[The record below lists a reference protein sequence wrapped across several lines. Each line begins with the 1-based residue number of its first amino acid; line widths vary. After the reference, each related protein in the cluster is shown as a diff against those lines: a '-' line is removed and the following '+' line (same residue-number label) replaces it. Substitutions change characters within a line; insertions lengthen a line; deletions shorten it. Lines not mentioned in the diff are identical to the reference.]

1 MQPTDPGEAELA
13 FSFVISFPFMKTPY
27 STPMMMQHGM
37 VNSRHVRA
45 TLASS

>member
-1 MQPTDPGEAELA
+1 MQPADAGQSGLA
-13 FSFVISFPFMKTPY
+13 LSFVISLPFMKTPY
-27 STPMMMQHGM
+27 STPMMMQQGM